1 MQNNLIPIY
10 DDGAKSV
17 SPEAATMKKIVGILS
32 LSGVARSEDQWEQ
45 TATHMAEWI
54 SPDST
59 CNELSLKKVLGRLE
73 NATDEEFNRELRL
86 TILE

>member
-1 MQNNLIPIY
+1 
-10 DDGAKSV
+10 
-17 SPEAATMKKIVGILS
+17 
-32 LSGVARSEDQWEQ
+32 
-45 TATHMAEWI
+45 MAEWI